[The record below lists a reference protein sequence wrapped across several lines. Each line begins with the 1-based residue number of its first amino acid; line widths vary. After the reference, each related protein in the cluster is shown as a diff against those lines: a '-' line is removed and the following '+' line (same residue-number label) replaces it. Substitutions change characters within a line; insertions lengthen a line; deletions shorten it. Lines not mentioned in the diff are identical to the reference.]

1 MQPHCRRFW
10 ARHPSFLTPRAIA
23 LWVVLGAG
31 LLYYSLTSLYDFL
44 YPTRN
49 RSMVLVVAYMR
60 SGSSLVGDI
69 LQHHQSSFYVFEPL
83 RSATE
88 LAYSNQSITFYN
100 SSVRKYTSPEEIT
113 QLHAEL
119 LYNWFTCNFSDL
131 DLGSLTSDYL
141 RFYSASTLP
150 YHNCLRRYGGDVSSV
165 KYCLGY
171 IQSYCDH
178 KELRTI
184 KTIRLNLKTVD
195 ILLKWLPRLR
205 VIHLIRDPRAIIHS
219 RVRVKLL
226 TWEKIQQEAIDLCAK
241 ISTDI
246 PLSME
251 LKQKYPERFKILL
264 YENLAERPEEVSHR
278 MYTFAGIEIKA
289 YVVGYVRY
297 LTLYGRGVDC
307 FWCTQR
313 GNSKRTSLLWRIYTL
328 YAHVRAIDEV
338 CGRVY
343 HMTGYQPIT
352 NETTQLRN
360 LSHPLRK
367 TVRFT
372 GDSL

>member
-1 MQPHCRRFW
+1 MQARYRKIW
-10 ARHPSFLTPRAIA
+10 ARHPACLTPRAIA
-23 LWVVLGAG
+23 LWAVLGTG

-69 LQHHQSSFYVFEPL
+69 LQQHPSSFYVFEPL

-88 LAYSNQSITFYN
+88 LAYSNQSVTFYN
-100 SSVRKYTSPEEIT
+100 SSVRKYTSHDDIAR
-113 QLHAEL
+113 LHADL
-119 LYNWFTCNFSDL
+119 LYNWFTCNVTDL

-141 RFYSASTLP
+141 RFYSSSTLP
-150 YHNCLRRYGGDVSSV
+150 YHNCLRRYGSDIRSV
-165 KYCLGY
+165 GYCLSY
-171 IQSYCDH
+171 MKSYCEQ

-184 KTIRLNLKTVD
+184 KTIRLNLETVE
-195 ILLKWLPRLR
+195 ILLERLPRLR

-226 TWEKIQQEAIDLCAK
+226 TWKNTRQEASDLCAK

-246 PLSME
+246 PLSRE
-251 LKQKYPERFKILL
+251 LKRKYPERFKLLL
-264 YENLAERPEEVSHR
+264 YEDLAERPVEIVKKI
-278 MYTFAGIEIKA
+278 YTFAGLDITS
-289 YVVGYVRY
+289 YVIGYVRY
-297 LTLYGRGVDC
+297 LTLYGRDVNC

-313 GNSKRTSLLWRIYTL
+313 GNSKRTSRLWRVYTL
-328 YAHVRAIDEV
+328 FTHVKVIDDV

-343 HMTGYQPIT
+343 HMVGYQPIT
-352 NETTQLRN
+352 DELTQLRN
-360 LSHPLRK
+360 LSNPLRK
-367 TVRFT
+367 IVNFT
-372 GDSL
+372 ADSL